1 MRGTEGEFC
10 DMWKEELAKSQTR
23 GPMSKRALYPFLM
36 KCLAEE
42 GFFSEWRTPA
52 EIAFEANKRVSR
64 TWRPIRPSAVRRYM
78 QKAGL
83 VMRERKQNEAT
94 PYEYKLN

>member
-1 MRGTEGEFC
+1 MKNAEGEFC

-42 GFFSEWRTPA
+42 GFFSEWRTPE
-52 EIAFEANKRVSR
+52 EIAFEANKRVSK
-64 TWRPIRPSAVRRYM
+64 TWRPIRPSTVRRYL

-83 VMRERKQNEAT
+83 QMKERKQNQAT
-94 PYEYKLN
+94 PYEYKL

>member
-1 MRGTEGEFC
+1 
-10 DMWKEELAKSQTR
+10 
-23 GPMSKRALYPFLM
+23 MSKRALYPFLM

-42 GFFSEWRTPA
+42 GFFDEWRTPY

-64 TWRPIRPSAVRRYM
+64 TWRPIRPSTVRRYM

-83 VMRERKQNEAT
+83 KMQERKQNKAT
-94 PYEYKLN
+94 PYEYKL

>member
-23 GPMSKRALYPFLM
+23 GPMSKRALYLFLM

-64 TWRPIRPSAVRRYM
+64 TWRPYAPVPSDGICRRQGWSCESASRTRRPRM
-78 QKAGL
+78 
-83 VMRERKQNEAT
+83 NI
-94 PYEYKLN
+94 N

>member
-1 MRGTEGEFC
+1 MKNAEGEFC

-42 GFFSEWRTPA
+42 GFFNEWRTPY
-52 EIAFEANKRVSR
+52 EIAFEANKRVSKR
-64 TWRPIRPSAVRRYM
+64 GGQYDLARSGDM

-83 VMRERKQNEAT
+83 QMQERRRT
-94 PYEYKLN
+94 RRPHTI

>member
-10 DMWKEELAKSQTR
+10 KMWEDELAKSQTR

-36 KCLAEE
+36 KCWAEE
-42 GFFSEWRTPA
+42 GVFDEWRTPY

-64 TWRPIRPSAVRRYM
+64 TWRPIRPSTVRRYM

-83 VMRERKQNEAT
+83 KMQERKQNKAT
-94 PYEYKLN
+94 PYEYKL